1 LKVKI
6 CGITNIDDALL
17 CEKLGADALGFIFY
31 KQSRRN
37 IQPEAAKRIIGR
49 LSPFTLKVGVFVNE
63 PAEFINNTAFE
74 IKLNAVQLHGE
85 ETPEFISEI
94 ELPVIKAFRTNGN
107 FNYSALSLYENV
119 SCLLDSYSP
128 DAFGGTGKSFD
139 WEKIPLLLR
148 EKIILSGGV
157 SSENIEYIFKEIK
170 PRAVDLSSSIEKEP
184 GRKDEKKA
192 SEFLKK
198 INSLRR

>member
-1 LKVKI
+1 LKVKV

-31 KQSRRN
+31 KQSRRY
-37 IQPEAAKRIIGR
+37 IQPETAKRIIWR

-63 PAEFINNTAFE
+63 PAEFINNTASE

-85 ETPEFISEI
+85 ETPEIISEI
-94 ELPVIKAFRTNGN
+94 ELPVIKAFRINGN
-107 FNYSALSLYENV
+107 FNYSALSFYDSA

-128 DAFGGTGKSFD
+128 DAFGGTGRSFD
-139 WEKIPLLLR
+139 WEKIPLHLR

-170 PRAVDLSSSIEKEP
+170 PRAVDLSSSVEKEP
-184 GRKDEKKA
+184 GRKDEKKV
-192 SEFLKK
+192 SEFFKK

>member
-1 LKVKI
+1 
-6 CGITNIDDALL
+6 
-17 CEKLGADALGFIFY
+17 Y
-31 KQSRRN
+31 RQSRRN
-37 IQPEAAKRIIGR
+37 IQPEAAKRIIVR

-63 PAEFINNTAFE
+63 PAEFINNTASE
-74 IKLNAVQLHGE
+74 MKLNAVQLHGE

-94 ELPVIKAFRTNGN
+94 ELPVIKAFRINGN
-107 FNYSALSLYENV
+107 FNYSALSFYENAF
-119 SCLLDSYSP
+119 CLLDSYSP
-128 DAFGGTGKSFD
+128 DAFGGTGRSFD
-139 WEKIPLLLR
+139 WEKIPDRLR

-184 GRKDEKKA
+184 GWKDEKKA
-192 SEFLKK
+192 SEFFKK

>member
-31 KQSRRN
+31 NQSRRYVN
-37 IQPEAAKRIIGR
+37 PEAAKRIIGK
-49 LSPFTLKVGVFVNE
+49 LSPFTLKIGVFVNE
-63 PAEFINNTAFE
+63 SAEFINNTASE

-94 ELPVIKAFRTNGN
+94 ELPVIKAFRINGD
-107 FNYSALSLYENV
+107 FNYSGLSLYENV
-119 SCLLDSYSP
+119 SCLLDSYSM
-128 DAFGGTGKSFD
+128 DAFGGTGKRFD

-157 SSENIEYIFKEIK
+157 SSENIKYIFKEIK

-184 GRKDEKKA
+184 GRKDENKV
-192 SEFLKK
+192 SEFFKK

>member
-1 LKVKI
+1 MKVKI

-37 IQPEAAKRIIGR
+37 IQHEAAKSIIGR
-49 LSPFTLKVGVFVNE
+49 LSSFTFKVGVFVNE
-63 PAEFINNTAFE
+63 QAEFINHTASE

-85 ETPEFISEI
+85 EIPEFISEI
-94 ELPVIKAFRTNGN
+94 ELPVIKAFRISGN
-107 FNYSALSLYENV
+107 FSYSALSLYENAA
-119 SCLLDSYSP
+119 CLLDSYSP
-128 DAFGGTGKSFD
+128 DAFGGTGRSFD
-139 WEKIPLLLR
+139 WEKIPFRLR

-184 GRKDEKKA
+184 GWKDEKKA
-192 SEFLKK
+192 SEFFKK